1 MQMQGVTLASA
12 LRSIRK
18 ERGWSL
24 AETSAATG
32 LSISALSKVE
42 NGQRSLTYDKLIALA
57 AALDVEIARLF
68 SSGVAAAHSA
78 GGRRSVQRQD
88 DGFVAQTKQYTYRYL
103 AEELLKKKFT
113 PVIMELHASTLTQFG
128 ALLRHEGEEFA
139 YVLEG
144 TVDLHS
150 EVYAPL
156 RISAGESVFFD
167 SQVGHA
173 YLRVGETPARLL
185 TIASSDAAF
194 IDAENSPPGP
204 L

>member
-1 MQMQGVTLASA
+1 MQMQDVTLAAA

-57 AALDVEIARLF
+57 AALDIDIARLF
-68 SSGVAAAHSA
+68 SSEARSTLDAR
-78 GGRRSVQRQD
+78 GRRSVQRQD
-88 DGFVAQTKQYTYRYL
+88 DGFVARTQQYTYRYL

-113 PVIMELHASTLTQFG
+113 PVIMELHASTIAEFG
-128 ALLRHEGEEFA
+128 ELLRHEGEEFA

-150 EVYAPL
+150 EIYGPL
-156 RISAGESVFFD
+156 RLSTGESVFFD

-173 YLRVGETPARLL
+173 YLRVGQTTARLL
-185 TIASSDAAF
+185 TIASSVAAF
-194 IDAENSPPGP
+194 VNAENS
-204 L
+204 LA